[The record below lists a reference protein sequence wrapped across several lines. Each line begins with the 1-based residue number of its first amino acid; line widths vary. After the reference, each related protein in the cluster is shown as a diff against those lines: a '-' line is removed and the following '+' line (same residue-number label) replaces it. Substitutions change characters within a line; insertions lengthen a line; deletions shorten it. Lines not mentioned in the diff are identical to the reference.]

1 MGKTDFNSMTNAE
14 LNIKIMAYKNEYETK
29 RQQIISAVER
39 MKELDKLFHEANE
52 ELSKRGLLS

>member
-39 MKELDKLFHEANE
+39 MKELDKLFLEANE